1 MKPASIPALLAFVA
15 VGMAASPAAA
25 PRTGAAASGVLE
37 QQKETETVDRNFPL
51 DAGGL
56 LKLNN
61 FSGPI
66 HITGSNRPNVA
77 IHAVRRATR
86 DRLDHI
92 RLDIRASASQIT
104 IEANKKD
111 DTWREKNDNVV
122 ETSFEI
128 DVPQGVELDIQA
140 FSSDVHV
147 ESVTGRQK
155 LHTFSGTIQVD
166 DATGR
171 IDAETFSGEIK
182 AAFQQNSK
190 SPDVRMKTFSG
201 DIDVRLGTSAQ
212 GRVDFSSFSGSLDSS
227 LPLRYR
233 SGSRRNVRGELG
245 AGGATNDLE
254 FNTFSGDVRLR
265 D

>member
-1 MKPASIPALLAFVA
+1 MKSACIPALFVFVA
-15 VGMAASPAAA
+15 VGLVASPAAA
-25 PRTGAAASGVLE
+25 PRADRAPGDAF

-51 DAGGL
+51 EPGGL

-61 FSGPI
+61 FSGRV

-77 IHAVRRATR
+77 IHAVRRAPR
-86 DRLDHI
+86 ERLDRI
-92 RLDIRASASQIT
+92 KLDIHATASEIT
-104 IEANKKD
+104 IEANKRED
-111 DTWREKNDNVV
+111 SSREKNENVV
-122 ETSFEI
+122 ETTFEI
-128 DVPQGVELDIQA
+128 DVPQGAELNINA

-147 ESVTGRQK
+147 ENVTGRQR
-155 LHTFSGTIQVD
+155 LHTFSGTIQID

-182 AAFQQNSK
+182 AGFQQTSK

-201 DIDVRLGTSAQ
+201 DIDVRLGPSAQ
-212 GRVDFSSFSGSLDSS
+212 GRLDFTSFSGSLDSD
-227 LPLRYR
+227 LPLRTR
-233 SGSRRNVRGELG
+233 SGNRRNVRGELG

-254 FNTFSGDVRLR
+254 FHTFSGDVRLR